1 MLTSEQHRCSNE
13 KRNFSAEFK
22 RESAQLV
29 VDQKYTVA
37 DAAKAMDVG
46 LSTMTRWVKQL
57 RDERQGKTPKA
68 SPITPEQIEIRKLR
82 KKLQRI
88 EMENEILKKGGV
100 LRKAVRLRY
109 AFIRDNTCCWPV
121 RLLCRVLDVHPSGF
135 YAWLQQPHSQRHQAD
150 LRLTGQIK
158 QFWLESGCVYGYRKI
173 HLDLRDSGQQCGV
186 NRVWRLMKRVG
197 IKAQVGYRSPR
208 ARKGEASIMSPNRL
222 QRQFNPDAPDERWV
236 TDITYIRTHEGWL
249 YLAVVVDL
257 FSRKIIGW
265 SMQSRMT
272 KDIVLNALLMAV
284 WRRNPEK
291 QVLVHSDQG
300 SQYTSHEW
308 QSFLKSHGLEGSMSR
323 RGNCHDNAVAE
334 SFFQLLKRERIK
346 KKIYGM
352 REEARS
358 DIFDYIEMFY
368 NSKRRHG
375 SSEQMSPTE
384 YENQYYQRLGSV

>member
-1 MLTSEQHRCSNE
+1 MSG
-13 KRNFSAEFK
+13 KRYPEEFK
-22 RESAQLV
+22 IEAVKQV
-29 VDQKYTVA
+29 VDRGYSVASVATRLDITTHSLYAWIKKYGPDSSTNKEQSDAQAEIRRLQKELKRVT
-37 DAAKAMDVG
+37 
-46 LSTMTRWVKQL
+46 
-57 RDERQGKTPKA
+57 DERD
-68 SPITPEQIEIRKLR
+68 IF
-82 KKLQRI
+82 KKSR
-88 EMENEILKKGGV
+88 GV
-100 LRKAVRLRY
+100 LRKTVRLRY

-208 ARKGEASIMSPNRL
+208 ARKGEASIVSPNRL

-284 WRRNPEK
+284 WRRNPQK

-346 KKIYGM
+346 KKIYGT

-358 DIFDYIEMFY
+358 DIFGYIEMFY

-375 SSEQMSPTE
+375 SSNQMSPTE
-384 YENQYYQRLGSV
+384 YENQYYQRLRSV

>member
-1 MLTSEQHRCSNE
+1 MSG
-13 KRNFSAEFK
+13 KRYPEEFK
-22 RESAQLV
+22 TEAVKQV
-29 VDQKYTVA
+29 VDRGYSVASVATRLDITTHSLYAWIKKYGPDPSTNKEQSDAQAEIRCLQKELKRVT
-37 DAAKAMDVG
+37 
-46 LSTMTRWVKQL
+46 
-57 RDERQGKTPKA
+57 DERD
-68 SPITPEQIEIRKLR
+68 IF
-82 KKLQRI
+82 KKSR
-88 EMENEILKKGGV
+88 GV

-208 ARKGEASIMSPNRL
+208 ARKGEASIVSPNRL

-284 WRRNPEK
+284 WRRNPQK

-346 KKIYGM
+346 KKIYGT

-375 SSEQMSPTE
+375 SSDQMSPTE

>member
-1 MLTSEQHRCSNE
+1 MSG
-13 KRNFSAEFK
+13 KRYPEEFK
-22 RESAQLV
+22 IEAVKQV
-29 VDQKYTVA
+29 VDRGYSVASVATRLDITTHSLYAWIKKYGPDSSTNKEESDAQAEIRRLQKELKRVT
-37 DAAKAMDVG
+37 
-46 LSTMTRWVKQL
+46 
-57 RDERQGKTPKA
+57 DERD
-68 SPITPEQIEIRKLR
+68 IF
-82 KKLQRI
+82 KKSR
-88 EMENEILKKGGV
+88 GV
-100 LRKAVRLRY
+100 LRKAVRLKY

-208 ARKGEASIMSPNRL
+208 ARKGEASIVSPNRL

-284 WRRNPEK
+284 WRRNPQK

-346 KKIYGM
+346 KKIYGT

-375 SSEQMSPTE
+375 SSDQMSPTE